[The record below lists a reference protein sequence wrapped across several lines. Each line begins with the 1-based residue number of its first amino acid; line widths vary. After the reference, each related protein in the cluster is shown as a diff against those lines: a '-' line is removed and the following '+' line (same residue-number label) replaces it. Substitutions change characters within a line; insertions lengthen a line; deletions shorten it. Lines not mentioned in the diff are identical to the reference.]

1 MTEAASSQAAKKKL
15 LLVSSSGGHLKHLTA
30 TSAAW
35 QDYDRVWVS
44 FKQPD
49 VESSLADEKTYWAY
63 YPTTRNIKNAI
74 RNLFLAFHIFPKEHP
89 DAVVSAGAGVAVPFF
104 VAARLFGVKTLYIEC
119 FDRPTLPTMTGKI
132 LYTFADRMIVQ
143 SEEQQENF
151 PDSRV
156 IHPIF

>member
-1 MTEAASSQAAKKKL
+1 MTEATSAQARPKL

-30 TSAAW
+30 TAAAW

-49 VESSLADEKTYWAY
+49 VESSLAG
-63 YPTTRNIKNAI
+63 R
-74 RNLFLAFHIFPKEHP
+74 
-89 DAVVSAGAGVAVPFF
+89 
-104 VAARLFGVKTLYIEC
+104 VKTLYIEC
-119 FDRPTLPTMTGKI
+119 FDRPTLPTMTGKM
-132 LYTFADRMIVQ
+132 LYTIADRIIVQ
-143 SEEQQENF
+143 SDEQQKNF

>member
-1 MTEAASSQAAKKKL
+1 MTEAISSQAPKKKL

-35 QDYDRVWVS
+35 QNYDRVWVS

-63 YPTTRNIKNAI
+63 YPTTRNIK
-74 RNLFLAFHIFPKEHP
+74 
-89 DAVVSAGAGVAVPFF
+89 
-104 VAARLFGVKTLYIEC
+104 C
-119 FDRPTLPTMTGKI
+119 FDRPTLPTMTGKM
-132 LYTFADRMIVQ
+132 LYTFADRIIVQ

>member
-1 MTEAASSQAAKKKL
+1 MTEATSSQAPKKKL

-49 VESSLADEKTYWAY
+49 VESSLADEKTY
-63 YPTTRNIKNAI
+63 
-74 RNLFLAFHIFPKEHP
+74 
-89 DAVVSAGAGVAVPFF
+89 
-104 VAARLFGVKTLYIEC
+104 
-119 FDRPTLPTMTGKI
+119 FDRPTLPTMTGKM
-132 LYTFADRMIVQ
+132 LYTFADRIIVQ
-143 SEEQQENF
+143 SEEQQKNF